1 MLFNINIIQK
11 SFLIFFKN
19 NDENNNNNNL
29 DLNLDW
35 YLMPNPSSSQIPN
48 PRDFL
53 CFVVGVIVSFKFI
66 FWPQH
71 FITSLKARQCRCF
84 FSYLNPK
91 VVHAHNTLEHH
102 QSREN
107 SSVYHTTL
115 QCWPRPTTSLPHSF
129 LWTLLKS
136 SQSPTHN
143 INTCKLARR
152 GWWVKETPNL
162 QKEQNPQ
169 RVRSR

>member
-1 MLFNINIIQK
+1 MILQHNLNMLFNINIIQK

-53 CFVVGVIVSFKFI
+53 CFVVGVIVSFTHLYFD
-66 FWPQH
+66 H
-71 FITSLKARQCRCF
+71 NITSLKARQSLFLFLSETQSCPGSQHSETSPIKREH
-84 FSYLNPK
+84 FSVSHHSTILLTMTNH
-91 VVHAHNTLEHH
+91 VTTIFLFMNTTEKLIKA
-102 QSREN
+102 
-107 SSVYHTTL
+107 
-115 QCWPRPTTSLPHSF
+115 PPT
-129 LWTLLKS
+129 
-136 SQSPTHN
+136 

-152 GWWVKETPNL
+152 G
-162 QKEQNPQ
+162 
-169 RVRSR
+169 